1 MKSSWEMQTE
11 YGERKTWGEY
21 RKEFLKK
28 KGKFELEHEMIGTD
42 FLGKMD
48 GNFVVP
54 DDTEKQSEMGAF
66 YS

>member
-42 FLGKMD
+42 FSWED
-48 GNFVVP
+48 GRKFC
-54 DDTEKQSEMGAF
+54 GA
-66 YS
+66 